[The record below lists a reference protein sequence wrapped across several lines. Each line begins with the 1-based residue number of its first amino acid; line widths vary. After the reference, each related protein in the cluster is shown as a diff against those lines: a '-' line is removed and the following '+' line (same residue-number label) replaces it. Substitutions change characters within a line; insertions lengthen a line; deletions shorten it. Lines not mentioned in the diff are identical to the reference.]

1 MHVGE
6 LERRY
11 GAQNYLPIPVVLSR
25 GEGVW
30 LWDDQGRKYLDMMS
44 AYSAVSPG
52 HSHPRL
58 VAALVEQAHRL
69 AVPSRAFMNDKLG
82 PLMERLVSLTGLDK
96 VLPMNTGAEAV
107 ETAIKAARR
116 WAYQVKGVAQNQA
129 EILVASGNFHGRTT
143 TIVGFSSEDAYRQD
157 FGPFTPGFRI
167 LPFGD
172 LAAFEAAVGPN
183 TAAIL
188 IEPIQGEAG
197 IRVPPAGFLKGLRQ
211 LCDRKN
217 VLLILD
223 EVQSGLGRTGKW
235 FAYQHEDVLPDGV
248 ILGKALGGGLLPVS
262 AFVGK
267 AEIMDLFNP
276 GSHGSTFG
284 GNPLASAVALE
295 ALNVIE
301 DEQLVTRSAVLGQ
314 HLKQRLLAIGSPA
327 IRDVRGLGLWV
338 GVELDPA
345 LADARRVCERLAQR
359 GVLTKETHETVVR
372 FAPPLTITRQELDW
386 GLDVVAET
394 INEATPKAVAG
405 RIVPAGHAH
414 GAAAQRATTA
424 ASNGPHLVMCP
435 PEHYEV
441 SYKINPWMDPAA
453 WAVSAE
459 TLAHDARVGWQKLYD
474 TYRALGANIEIMP
487 AQPGLPDLVFT
498 ANCAVVLDRKVLLAR
513 YKCAERQGEEA
524 HGRRF
529 FEGLK
534 QSGVVDEIHELP
546 AGVFFEGAGDCYWD
560 PHRRMLWTG
569 WGQRSSLE
577 ARTAIERIYGVPTA
591 SLKLVDPRFYHLD
604 TAFCVLSGGEVL
616 YVPGAFTEEGRQ
628 LMRALIGPER
638 LIAVEDADA
647 ETLAANSVA
656 VGRDLVFG
664 SCGAALETQ
673 LNARGYTVHRVP
685 LGSFGRSGGSAYCL
699 TLRLDNYALA
709 S

>member
-1 MHVGE
+1 MDFGAI
-6 LERRY
+6 ERRY
-11 GAQNYLPIPVVLSR
+11 GAGNYHPIPVVLTR

-44 AYSAVSPG
+44 AYSAVSTG

-58 VAALVEQAHRL
+58 VARLVEQAGRL

-82 PLMERLVSLTGLDK
+82 PLMQRLAELTGLDK

-116 WAYQVKGVAQNQA
+116 WGYQVKGIPEDQA

-143 TIVGFSSEDAYRQD
+143 TIVGFSSEAAYRQD

-167 LPFGD
+167 VPFGD
-172 LAAFEAAVGPN
+172 LAAFEAAIGPH

-188 IEPIQGEAG
+188 VEPIQGEAG
-197 IRVPPAGFLKGLRQ
+197 IVTPHRGFLKGLRD
-211 LCDRKN
+211 LCDRRN

-235 FAYQHEDVLPDGV
+235 FAYQHEGVLPDGV

-262 AFVGK
+262 AFVAK
-267 AEIMDLFNP
+267 SEVMDLFNP

-284 GNPLASAVALE
+284 GNPLAAAVALE
-295 ALNVIE
+295 ALDVIE
-301 DEQLVTRSAVLGQ
+301 QEQLVSRSAILGR
-314 HLKQRLLAIGSPA
+314 HMKERLEAIGSAA
-327 IRDVRGLGLWV
+327 IVDVRGAGLWV
-338 GVELDPA
+338 GMELDPA
-345 LADARRVCERLAQR
+345 LADARMICEQLAGR
-359 GVLTKETHETVVR
+359 GLLTKETHDTVVR
-372 FAPPLTITRQELDW
+372 FAPPLTITRQELEW
-386 GLDVVAET
+386 GLDVVERT
-394 INEATPKAVAG
+394 IRDATPKQVSG
-405 RIVPAGHAH
+405 RIAPAIPR
-414 GAAAQRATTA
+414 AAVT
-424 ASNGPHLVMCP
+424 GPHLVMCP

-459 TLAHDARVGWQKLYD
+459 TLAHDACVGWQKLYD
-474 TYRALGANIEIMP
+474 TYRSLGANIEIMP
-487 AQPGLPDLVFT
+487 PQPGLPDLVFT
-498 ANCAVVLDRKVLLAR
+498 ANCAVVLDRKVVLAR
-513 YKCAERQGEEA
+513 YKCTERQGEEA
-524 HGRRF
+524 HGRVF
-529 FEGLK
+529 FDRL
-534 QSGVVDEIHELP
+534 QRDGVVDEIHELP
-546 AGVFFEGAGDCYWD
+546 EGIFFEGAGDCYWD
-560 PHRRMLWTG
+560 PHRRMFWTG
-569 WGQRSSLE
+569 WGQRSSRE
-577 ARTAIERIYGVPTA
+577 ATETIARVYGVPTVA
-591 SLKLVDPRFYHLD
+591 LELVDPRFYHLD

-616 YVPGAFTEEGRQ
+616 YVPCAFTADGVQ
-628 LMRALIGPER
+628 MMRDLIGPER

-664 SCGAALETQ
+664 NCSMALEAQ
-673 LNARGYTVHRVP
+673 LSARGYTVHRVP

>member
-1 MHVGE
+1 MDLGD
-6 LERRY
+6 LERRF
-11 GAQNYLPIPVVLSR
+11 GARNYHPIPVVLTR

-30 LWDDQGRKYLDMMS
+30 LWDDQERKYLDMMS

-58 VAALVEQAHRL
+58 VAALVEQAGRL

-82 PLMERLVSLTGLDK
+82 PLMERLARLTGLDK

-116 WAYQVKGVAQNQA
+116 WAYRVKGVADDQA
-129 EILVASGNFHGRTT
+129 QILVASGNFHGRTT
-143 TIVGFSSEDAYRQD
+143 TIVGFSSEDSYRQD

-172 LAAFEAAVGPN
+172 LAAFTAAVGPN

-197 IRVPPAGFLKGLRQ
+197 IRVPPAGFLKGLRE
-211 LCDRKN
+211 LCDREN

-235 FAYQHEDVLPDGV
+235 FAHQYEDIRPDGL

-262 AFVGK
+262 AFVAT
-267 AEIMDLFNP
+267 AEVMDLFNP

-284 GNPLASAVALE
+284 GNPLAAAVALE
-295 ALNVIE
+295 ALAVIE
-301 DEQLVTRSAVLGQ
+301 DEQLVARSAVLGQ
-314 HLKQRLLAIGSPA
+314 HMKARLEAIGSPA
-327 IRDVRGLGLWV
+327 IREVRGAGLWV

-345 LADARRVCERLAQR
+345 LADARAICERLAQR
-359 GVLTKETHETVVR
+359 GILTKETHETVVR

-386 GLDVVAET
+386 GLDVVEET
-394 INEATPKAVAG
+394 INDMTPKTVAA
-405 RIVPAGHAH
+405 RIP
-414 GAAAQRATTA
+414 QRAAPAKTA
-424 ASNGPHLVMCP
+424 EGLHLVMCP

-474 TYRALGANIEIMP
+474 TYRSLGANIEIMP

-524 HGRRF
+524 HGRIF
-529 FEGLK
+529 FERLK
-534 QSGVVDEIHELP
+534 ASGVVDEIHELP
-546 AGVFFEGAGDCYWD
+546 DGTFFEGAGDCYWD
-560 PHRRMLWTG
+560 SHRGMLWTG
-569 WGQRSSLE
+569 WGQRSSPE
-577 ARTAIERIYGVPTA
+577 ARAEIERIYGVPTA
-591 SLKLVDPRFYHLD
+591 ALELVDPRFYHLD

-616 YVPGAFTEEGRQ
+616 YVPDAFTEAGRQ
-628 LMRALIGPER
+628 LMRDLIGQER

-664 SCGAALETQ
+664 NCGPALEAQ
-673 LNARGYTVHRVP
+673 LKARGYTVHRVP

>member
-1 MHVGE
+1 MDFGAI
-6 LERRY
+6 ERRY
-11 GAQNYLPIPVVLSR
+11 GAGNYHPIPVVLTR
-25 GEGVW
+25 GDGVW

-44 AYSAVSPG
+44 AYSAVSTG

-58 VAALVEQAHRL
+58 VARLVEQAGQL

-82 PLMERLVSLTGLDK
+82 PLMQRLAELTGLDK

-107 ETAIKAARR
+107 ETAIKGARR
-116 WAYQVKGVAQNQA
+116 WGYQIKGIPKEQA

-143 TIVGFSSEDAYRQD
+143 TIVGFSSEEAYRQD

-167 LPFGD
+167 VPFGD

-188 IEPIQGEAG
+188 VEPIQGEAG
-197 IRVPPAGFLKGLRQ
+197 IVMPPAGFLKGLRA
-211 LCDRKN
+211 LCDREN

-262 AFVGK
+262 AFVAK
-267 AEIMDLFNP
+267 SQIMDLFNP

-295 ALNVIE
+295 ALEVIAE
-301 DEQLVTRSAVLGQ
+301 EQLVARSAVLGR
-314 HLKQRLLAIGSPA
+314 HMKERLQAIGSAA
-327 IRDVRGLGLWV
+327 ILDVRGAGLWV

-345 LADARRVCERLAQR
+345 LADARRICEQLAER
-359 GVLTKETHETVVR
+359 GLLTKETHDTVVR
-372 FAPPLTITRQELDW
+372 FAPPLTIARQELDW
-386 GLDVVAET
+386 GLDLVEQT
-394 INEATPKAVAG
+394 IRDATPKTVSG
-405 RIVPAGHAH
+405 RIPL
-414 GAAAQRATTA
+414 AAQRAPAT
-424 ASNGPHLVMCP
+424 GPHLVMCP

-459 TLAHDARVGWQKLYD
+459 TLAHDARVGWQALYD

-498 ANCAVVLDRKVLLAR
+498 ANCAVVLDRKVVLAR
-513 YKCAERQGEEA
+513 YKCDERQGEEA
-524 HGRRF
+524 HGRTF
-529 FEGLK
+529 FDRLQQE
-534 QSGVVDEIHELP
+534 GVVDAIHELP
-546 AGVFFEGAGDCYWD
+546 DGVFFEGAGDCYWD
-560 PHRRMLWTG
+560 PHRGMLWTG
-569 WGQRSSLE
+569 WGQRSSRE
-577 ARTAIERIYGVPTA
+577 ATETIARVYGVPTVA
-591 SLKLVDPRFYHLD
+591 LELVDPRFYHLD
-604 TAFCVLSGGEVL
+604 TAFCVLSGGDVL
-616 YVPGAFTEEGRQ
+616 YVPCAFTTEGLQMLRD
-628 LMRALIGPER
+628 LIGPER

-664 SCGAALETQ
+664 NCGAALEAQ
-673 LNARGYTVHRVP
+673 LQARGYIVHRVP

>member
-1 MHVGE
+1 MDLGAI
-6 LERRY
+6 ERRY
-11 GAQNYLPIPVVLSR
+11 GASNYHPIPVVLTR
-25 GEGVW
+25 GQDVW
-30 LWDDQGRKYLDMMS
+30 LWDDKGRKYLDMMS
-44 AYSAVSPG
+44 AYSAVSTG

-58 VAALVEQAHRL
+58 VARLVEQAGRL

-82 PLMERLVSLTGLDK
+82 PLMQRLAELTGLDK

-116 WAYQVKGVAQNQA
+116 WGYQVKGIPAGQA

-143 TIVGFSSEDAYRQD
+143 TIVGFSSDDAYRQD

-167 LPFGD
+167 VPFGD

-188 IEPIQGEAG
+188 VEPIQGEAG
-197 IRVPPAGFLKGLRQ
+197 IRLPPAGFLKGLRA
-211 LCDRKN
+211 LCDREN
-217 VLLILD
+217 VLMILD

-235 FAYQHEDVLPDGV
+235 FAFQHEDVLPDGV

-262 AFVGK
+262 AFVAK
-267 AEIMDLFNP
+267 AAVMDLFNP

-295 ALNVIE
+295 ALDVIE
-301 DEQLVTRSAVLGQ
+301 QEQLVSRSAILGR
-314 HLKQRLLAIGSPA
+314 HMKERLEAIGSAA
-327 IRDVRGLGLWV
+327 IVEVRGAGLWI
-338 GVELDPA
+338 GMELDPA
-345 LADARRVCERLAQR
+345 LADARKICEQLAVR
-359 GVLTKETHETVVR
+359 GLLTKETHDTVVR
-372 FAPPLTITRQELDW
+372 FAPPLTITRQDLDW
-386 GLDVVAET
+386 GLDVVEQT
-394 INEATPKAVAG
+394 IRDATPKSVSG
-405 RIVPAGHAH
+405 RIPKASPR
-414 GAAAQRATTA
+414 AAPT
-424 ASNGPHLVMCP
+424 GPHLVMCP

-474 TYRALGANIEIMP
+474 TYRSLGAAIEIMP

-498 ANCAVVLDRKVLLAR
+498 ANCAVVLDRKVVLAR
-513 YKCAERQGEEA
+513 YKCAERRGEEA
-524 HGRRF
+524 HGRVF
-529 FEGLK
+529 FDRL
-534 QSGVVDEIHELP
+534 QRDGVVDEIHELP
-546 AGVFFEGAGDCYWD
+546 EGTFFEGAGDCYWD

-569 WGQRSSLE
+569 WGQRSSRAATE
-577 ARTAIERIYGVPTA
+577 TIARVYGVPTVA
-591 SLKLVDPRFYHLD
+591 LELVDPRFYHLD

-616 YVPGAFTEEGRQ
+616 YVPCAFTADGLQ
-628 LMRALIGPER
+628 MMRDLIGPER

-664 SCGAALETQ
+664 NCGVALEAQ
-673 LNARGYTVHRVP
+673 LRARGYTVHRVP

>member
-1 MHVGE
+1 MDLRD

-11 GAQNYLPIPVVLSR
+11 GAHNYHPIPVVLTR
-25 GEGVW
+25 GQGVW

-58 VAALVEQAHRL
+58 VACLIEQAQRL
-69 AVPSRAFMNDKLG
+69 AVPSRAFMNDRMG
-82 PLMERLVSLTGLDK
+82 PLMERLVQLTGLDK

-116 WAYQVKGVAQNQA
+116 WGYRVKRIPEGQA

-143 TIVGFSSEDAYRQD
+143 TIVGFSSEQAYRD
-157 FGPFTPGFRI
+157 GFGPFTPGFKI

-188 IEPIQGEAG
+188 VEPIQGEAG
-197 IRVPPAGFLKGLRQ
+197 IRVPPAGWLRGLRA
-211 LCDRKN
+211 LCDREN

-262 AFVGK
+262 AFVAK
-267 AEIMDLFNP
+267 TEVMDLFTP

-284 GNPLASAVALE
+284 GNPLACAVALE
-295 ALNVIE
+295 ALAVIE
-301 DEQLVTRSAVLGQ
+301 EEQLVVRSAVLGR
-314 HLKQRLLAIGSPA
+314 HMKERLEAIGSPA
-327 IRDVRGLGLWV
+327 ILDVRGVGLWV
-338 GVELDPA
+338 GVELDPQ
-345 LADARRVCERLAQR
+345 LADARAVCERLAQR
-359 GVLTKETHETVVR
+359 GVLTKETHDTVVR
-372 FAPPLTITRQELDW
+372 FAPPLTIDRQELDW
-386 GLDVVAET
+386 GLDVVEQT
-394 INEATPKAVAG
+394 IRDATPKTVSG
-405 RIVPAGHAH
+405 RIRESQGDHA
-414 GAAAQRATTA
+414 RVT
-424 ASNGPHLVMCP
+424 GPHLVMCP
-435 PEHYEV
+435 PEHFEV
-441 SYKINPWMDPAA
+441 SYRINPWMDPAA

-459 TLAHDARVGWQKLYD
+459 TLARDAREGWQKLYD
-474 TYRALGANIEIMP
+474 TYRSLGANIEIMP
-487 AQPGLPDLVFT
+487 PQPGLPDLVFT
-498 ANCAVVLDRKVLLAR
+498 ANCAVVLDRKVVLAR
-513 YKCAERQGEEA
+513 YKFPERQGEEA
-524 HGRRF
+524 HGRAF
-529 FEGLK
+529 FERLRDE
-534 QSGVVDEIHELP
+534 GVVDEIHETP
-546 AGVFFEGAGDCYWD
+546 DGVFFEGAGDCYWD

-569 WGQRSSLE
+569 WGQRSSRE
-577 ARTAIERIYGVPTA
+577 VKATIERVYGVPTA
-591 SLKLVDPRFYHLD
+591 ALELVDPRFYHLD

-628 LMRALIGPER
+628 LMRDLIGPER

-647 ETLAANSVA
+647 EALAANSVA

-664 SCGAALETQ
+664 SCGPALEAK
-673 LNARGYTVHRVP
+673 LNARGYVVHRVP

>member
-1 MHVGE
+1 MDLGAI
-6 LERRY
+6 ERRY
-11 GAQNYLPIPVVLSR
+11 GANNYHPIPVVLTR
-25 GEGVW
+25 GDGVW
-30 LWDDQGRKYLDMMS
+30 LWDDQGRRYLDMMS
-44 AYSAVSPG
+44 AYSAVSTG

-58 VAALVEQAHRL
+58 VARLAEQAQRL
-69 AVPSRAFMNDKLG
+69 AVPSRAFMNDRLG
-82 PLMERLVSLTGLDK
+82 PLMQRLAALTGLDK

-116 WAYQVKGVAQNQA
+116 WGYRVKGIPEGEAQ
-129 EILVASGNFHGRTT
+129 ILVASGNFHGRTT
-143 TIVGFSSEDAYRQD
+143 TIVGFSSEEAYREG
-157 FGPFTPGFRI
+157 FGPFTPDFRI
-167 LPFGD
+167 VPFGD
-172 LAAFEAAVGPN
+172 LDAFAAAIGPN

-188 IEPIQGEAG
+188 VEPIQGEAG
-197 IRVPPAGFLKGLRQ
+197 IRVPPAGFLKGLRD
-211 LCDRKN
+211 LCTAKN

-223 EVQSGLGRTGKW
+223 EVQSGLGRTGRW
-235 FAYQHEDVLPDGV
+235 FAYQHEGVLPDGV

-262 AFVGK
+262 AFV
-267 AEIMDLFNP
+267 ARSEVMDLFNP

-284 GNPLASAVALE
+284 GNPLAAAVALE
-295 ALNVIE
+295 ALDVLA
-301 DEQLVTRSAVLGQ
+301 DEQLVARSAVLGQ
-314 HLKQRLLAIGSPA
+314 HMKDRLQSIGSAA
-327 IRDVRGLGLWV
+327 ILDVRGAGLWV
-338 GVELDPA
+338 GMELDPA
-345 LADARRVCERLAQR
+345 LADARRICERLAER
-359 GVLTKETHETVVR
+359 GLLTKETHDTVVR

-386 GLDVVAET
+386 GLDVVEQT
-394 INEATPKAVAG
+394 IREATPTQLSG
-405 RIVPAGHAH
+405 RIAPS
-414 GAAAQRATTA
+414 AAPR
-424 ASNGPHLVMCP
+424 SPSGPHLVMCP

-474 TYRALGANIEIMP
+474 TYRSLGANIEIMP
-487 AQPGLPDLVFT
+487 PQPGLPDLVFT
-498 ANCAVVLDRKVLLAR
+498 ANSAVVLDHKVVLAR

-524 HGRRF
+524 HGRAF
-529 FEGLK
+529 FEGLRA
-534 QSGVVDEIHELP
+534 QGVVDEIHELP

-569 WGQRSSLE
+569 WGQRSSRE
-577 ARTAIERIYGVPTA
+577 ATETIGQVYGVPTVA
-591 SLKLVDPRFYHLD
+591 LELVDPRFYHLD

-616 YVPGAFTEEGRQ
+616 YVPCAFTEEGRRM
-628 LMRALIGPER
+628 LADLIGPER

-664 SCGAALETQ
+664 NCGAALEAKLQ
-673 LNARGYTVHRVP
+673 ARGYTVHRVP